1 MADIKRIDKI
11 TNSEKASEKSP
22 YYSDFYNNFN
32 MHPHNK
38 TLAKYT
44 NENSVKRALRN
55 LILTQPGERRF
66 QPDFGCNLNRF
77 LFENIS
83 DYVAGLIKD
92 VINESIAKF
101 EPRVRVLDTL
111 VIPNLNLNSYEVT
124 VVFEVINNVNPMSI
138 SLTLYRVR

>member
-11 TNSEKASEKSP
+11 TSSEKASEKAP

-38 TLAKYT
+38 TLARHT
-44 NENSVKRALRN
+44 NDNAVKRAIRN
-55 LILTQPGERRF
+55 LVMTSPGERRF
-66 QPDFGCNLNRF
+66 QPDFGCNLRRF

-83 DYVAGLIKD
+83 DYVSGLIKD
-92 VINESIAKF
+92 AIKESIEKF
-101 EPRVRVLDTL
+101 EPRVRVLDII
-111 VIPNLNLNSYEVT
+111 VIGNETTNSYEVT
-124 VVFEVINNVNPMSI
+124 IIFEVINNVNPMSI

>member
-11 TNSEKASEKSP
+11 TSTEKAVDKAP

-38 TLAKYT
+38 TLARYT
-44 NENSVKRALRN
+44 NDNAVKRSIRN
-55 LILTQPGERRF
+55 LIMTRPGERRF

-77 LFENIS
+77 LFENVS
-83 DYVAGLIKD
+83 NYVGGLIKD
-92 VINESIAKF
+92 VIKESIDKF
-101 EPRVRVLDTL
+101 EPRVRILDIL
-111 VIPNLNLNSYEVT
+111 VIPNESNHAYEVT
-124 VVFEVINNVNPMSI
+124 IIFEVINNVNPMSI

>member
-11 TNSEKASEKSP
+11 THSEKASEKVP

-44 NENSVKRALRN
+44 NDNAVKRAVRN
-55 LILTQPGERRF
+55 LIMTQPGERRF
-66 QPDFGCNLNRF
+66 QPDFGCNTRRF

-83 DYVAGLIKD
+83 DYVSGLIGD
-92 VINESIAKF
+92 VIKESIAQY
-101 EPRVRVLDTL
+101 EPRVRVLEVI
-111 VIPNLNLNSYEVT
+111 VIPNDAVNAYEVS
-124 VVFEVINNVNPMSI
+124 VIFEVINNVNPMSI

>member
-11 TNSEKASEKSP
+11 TNSEKASEKAP

-32 MHPHNK
+32 MHPHNR
-38 TLAKYT
+38 TLTRYT

-55 LILTQPGERRF
+55 LIMTQPGERRF
-66 QPDFGCNLNRF
+66 QPEFGCNLQRF

-83 DYVAGLIKD
+83 DYVGGLIKD
-92 VINESIAKF
+92 VIKESVDKY
-101 EPRVRVLDTL
+101 EPRVRIVDIL
-111 VIPNLNLNSYEVT
+111 VIANESNNAYEVT
-124 VVFEVINNVNPMSI
+124 IIFEVINNVNPMSI

>member
-11 TNSEKASEKSP
+11 TSSEKASEKVP

-32 MHPHNK
+32 MHPHNR

-44 NENSVKRALRN
+44 NENAVKRALRN
-55 LILTQPGERRF
+55 LIMTSPGERRF
-66 QPDFGCNLNRF
+66 QPDYGCNIRRF

-83 DYVAGLIKD
+83 EYVTGLIKD
-92 VINESIAKF
+92 VIKESIDKY
-101 EPRVRVLDTL
+101 EPRVRVLDIL
-111 VIPNLNLNSYEVT
+111 VIANEATNSYEVT
-124 VVFEVINNVNPMSI
+124 IVFEVINNVNPMSI